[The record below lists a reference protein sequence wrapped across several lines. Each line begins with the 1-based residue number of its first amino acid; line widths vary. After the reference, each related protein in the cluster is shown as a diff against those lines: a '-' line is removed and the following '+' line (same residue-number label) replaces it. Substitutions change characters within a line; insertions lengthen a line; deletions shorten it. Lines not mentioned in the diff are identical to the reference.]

1 MSLNNQF
8 TKCILLLSPVLVFF
22 NQNRTFCPWSPKSEA
37 SVCEESRKR
46 HSPTKTDVM
55 TINTGSSSPWSMSR
69 PQRPM
74 VRSPKKDLLKTDGRV
89 HSNHSCSRTSDC
101 NSVDLFKEKTISIT
115 GRKKT
120 VKLWRALRRQPKH
133 GKGCLATHCN
143 SVSAPLTGPF
153 YGPRNWQEW
162 AGYRT

>member
-1 MSLNNQF
+1 MWAPCYIIQLLVNNVSKQSVHQMNF
-8 TKCILLLSPVLVFF
+8 AFIPCSYLLQP
-22 NQNRTFCPWSPKSEA
+22 NRTFCPWSPKSQA

-46 HSPTKTDVM
+46 HSPTKTDKT

-74 VRSPKKDLLKTDGRV
+74 VRSPTKDLLKTDGRV
-89 HSNHSCSRTSDC
+89 HSNHSCNRTSDC

-120 VKLWRALRRQPKH
+120 EEFFARQRTK
-133 GKGCLATHCN
+133 T
-143 SVSAPLTGPF
+143 SSA
-153 YGPRNWQEW
+153 
-162 AGYRT
+162 